1 MVNFLWSVDLF
12 LIILFLKYNNF
23 CLRPIVTKIRL
34 SLAEIEPIMKYLL
47 AFSVLFLFSSC
58 LIGQTDEDMKIKSV
72 FFGGGSYYID
82 AQQVMEIREFMNSV
96 EDIDKYQIGI
106 SSHTDNIG
114 GVEYN
119 EWLSKMRS
127 HSVIE
132 QLKRLEI
139 SEERIIIKDN
149 GQENAL
155 YDNNTFRGRLANRRV
170 DIVLTP
176 IYF

>member
-1 MVNFLWSVDLF
+1 MKYFITIIGYC
-12 LIILFLKYNNF
+12 LISGILF
-23 CLRPIVTKIRL
+23 
-34 SLAEIEPIMKYLL
+34 
-47 AFSVLFLFSSC
+47 
-58 LIGQTDEDMKIKSV
+58 GQTDPNIKVKSV

-82 AQQVMEIREFMNSV
+82 RQQILEIRDFLESV
-96 EDIDKYQIGI
+96 DDLDQYQIGI

-119 EWLSKMRS
+119 QWLSKMRS
-127 HSVIE
+127 RSVIE
-132 QLKRLEI
+132 QLKKLEI
-139 SEERIIIKDN
+139 PEERIIIKDN

-155 YDNNTFRGRLANRRV
+155 YDNDTFRGRLANRRV

>member
-1 MVNFLWSVDLF
+1 MKF
-12 LIILFLKYNNF
+12 LI
-23 CLRPIVTKIRL
+23 
-34 SLAEIEPIMKYLL
+34 
-47 AFSVLFLFSSC
+47 AFSQLLFIASLSVS
-58 LIGQTDEDMKIKSV
+58 QPTQDVKIKRV

-82 AQQVMEIREFMNSV
+82 QQQIQEIRQFIESV
-96 EDIDKYQIGI
+96 DDLDQYQIGI

-119 EWLSKMRS
+119 QWLSKMRS
-127 HSVIE
+127 RSVIE
-132 QLKRLEI
+132 QLKKLEI
-139 SEERIIIKDN
+139 PEERIIIKDN

-155 YDNNTFRGRLANRRV
+155 YDNNTHRGRLANRRV